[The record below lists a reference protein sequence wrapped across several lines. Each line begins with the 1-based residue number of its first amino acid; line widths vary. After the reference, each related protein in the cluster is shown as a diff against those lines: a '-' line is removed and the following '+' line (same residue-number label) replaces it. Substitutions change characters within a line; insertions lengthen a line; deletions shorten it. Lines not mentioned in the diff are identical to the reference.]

1 MVPVPPVPE
10 AGRRLGDYVLEEHIG
25 AGGIGQ
31 VFVARRPSDG
41 ERVALKVINPVS
53 VADAEAVAQFRRETK
68 FMLGL
73 DHPHIVKVFD
83 VGTVEG
89 QHYLSMEY
97 VPGENLKQL
106 ILREGRLEP
115 GGALRTMRQIA
126 DALDYGARR
135 EVMHRNL
142 KPENILIRADGVAKV
157 ADMGLAI
164 LANRE
169 NLNITAAGFTL
180 GTPEYMSPEQARAQR
195 DTDTRSD
202 VYSLGCTFYH
212 AICARPPFEGAN
224 PILVVAQHLKNPPAP
239 PSELVPG
246 LAEGVEAILLRC
258 MEKDRESRFQTCAE
272 LVQAI
277 DDALGSAPGP
287 RSRAGPARRRSA
299 KSARRHLIAR
309 RFEEAS
315 PPANGLHH
323 GDAESTENGGTC

>member
-1 MVPVPPVPE
+1 MVPVTSVPE
-10 AGRRLGDYVLEEHIG
+10 AILPDEAGRHLGDYVLEEHIG

-31 VFVARRPSDG
+31 VFVARRLSDG
-41 ERVALKVINPVS
+41 ERVALKVLNPVS
-53 VADAEAVAQFRRETK
+53 VADAEAVAQFRRETES
-68 FMLGL
+68 MLGL
-73 DHPHIVKVFD
+73 DHPHIVKAFD
-83 VGTVEG
+83 VGSVEG

-97 VPGENLKQL
+97 VPGENLKQR
-106 ILREGRLEP
+106 IGREGRVEQ
-115 GGALRTMRQIA
+115 GDALRIMRQIA

-135 EVMHRNL
+135 GVIHRNL

-180 GTPEYMSPEQARAQR
+180 GTPEYMSPEQARAQS
-195 DTDTRSD
+195 DMDTRSD

-224 PILVVAQHLKNPPAP
+224 PILIVTQHLMNPPAP
-239 PSELVPG
+239 PSELAPG
-246 LAEGVEAILLRC
+246 LGEGVEAILLRC
-258 MEKDRESRFQTCAE
+258 IEKDRESRFQTCAQ

-277 DDALGSAPGP
+277 DGEL
-287 RSRAGPARRRSA
+287 GPAAGAARLRSPKSA
-299 KSARRHLIAR
+299 KRRLSAR
-309 RFEEAS
+309 RFEEAP

-323 GDAESTENGGTC
+323 GDTESTENGGTC